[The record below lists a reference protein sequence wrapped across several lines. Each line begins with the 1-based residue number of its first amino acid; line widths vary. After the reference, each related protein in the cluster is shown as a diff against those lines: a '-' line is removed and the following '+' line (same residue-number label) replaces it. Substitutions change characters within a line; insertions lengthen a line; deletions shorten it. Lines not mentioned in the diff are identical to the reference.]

1 VTWAFGA
8 RWPDTVSRVSRFLLH
23 CHTVHTG
30 TPRNGRKPSHK
41 CTHDSR
47 VSTATMHESLRP
59 GSEAKR
65 GESKGLMNDGREARE
80 SDDGLSEAEARD
92 ARK

>member
-1 VTWAFGA
+1 MDSRPVARCVAAELSGFLVQVCGA
-8 RWPDTVSRVSRFLLH
+8 TADRTLLARDEESRV
-23 CHTVHTG
+23 
-30 TPRNGRKPSHK
+30 
-41 CTHDSR
+41 
-47 VSTATMHESLRP
+47 ALRP